1 MKKFDRSLRLLGLIM
16 LFQNKKLR
24 QQVEETE
31 QTLYARRTRYNEQM
45 NAALNGSPSDDSQS
59 KYTEYFL
66 HNIILICMFII
77 GDSTRQIT
85 ELKLKL
91 QESERE
97 NTANQGNVS
106 IFVCLGFCEVLE
118 FEKCLK

>member
-1 MKKFDRSLRLLGLIM
+1 M

-59 KYTEYFL
+59 KYIIDIFV
-66 HNIILICMFII
+66 HNIILICVFVV

-106 IFVCLGFCEVLE
+106 IFLYLGFY
-118 FEKCLK
+118 